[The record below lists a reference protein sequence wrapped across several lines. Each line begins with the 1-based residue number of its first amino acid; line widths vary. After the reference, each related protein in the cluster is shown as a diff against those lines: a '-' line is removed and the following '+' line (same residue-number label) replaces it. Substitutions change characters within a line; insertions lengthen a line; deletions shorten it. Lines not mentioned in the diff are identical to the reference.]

1 MRKIPSKT
9 ARKVKSKVPETDA
22 VLIGRITSMIRRV
35 WLYSKVRTSEL
46 QKASTGKD
54 KYLCSKCLRIFN
66 KKEIHVDHI
75 DPFVPEGCH
84 IKDMTLSE
92 IVKRM
97 FRTETQV
104 LCVECHAKKT
114 KEETASRK
122 IANKKN
128 KE

>member
-1 MRKIPSKT
+1 M
-9 ARKVKSKVPETDA
+9 RKVKNGIKKKVPETDA

-46 QKASTGKD
+46 QKASIGKGL
-54 KYLCSKCLRIFN
+54 YLCSKCLKIYP
-66 KKEIHVDHI
+66 KKEVHVDHI
-75 DPFVPEGCH
+75 DPFVPEGIH

-114 KEETASRK
+114 KEETVARK
-122 IANKKN
+122 LANKKT